1 MEYKPVTI
9 AILNWN
15 SQDMLGKCIES
26 VKHQTYPSIDLHV
39 LDNASSDNSVV
50 CMEEQYPDICLTVFE
65 TNLGFAKAHNRAIRA
80 SNAPYYMPL
89 NPDVV
94 LMPTYVAE
102 MVKAIEL
109 DEHIGSVAGKLLFMK
124 PDGMKTNRIYS
135 TGHVPTRSRAPI
147 NRGYKT
153 PDEGYYERVEH
164 IFAAN
169 GAAPLYRRAML
180 EDVAIDTHYFY
191 EDFFIY
197 MEDHD
202 LGWQAQLRGWKCLYT
217 PYAVGYHVGFGSG
230 GIRLYHVQVQFTRNR
245 YLTLLRNDNLADF
258 LVDVPY
264 ILLYELI
271 WQSFKLV
278 HVPKRVLAHWHG
290 ICEVLQAFPATLRTR
305 MYIQQR
311 RTVSPRYI
319 RSFFVSQLW

>member
-15 SQDMLGKCIES
+15 SQDMVGKCIES
-26 VKHQTYPSIDLHV
+26 VKHQTYPSIDLRV
-39 LDNASSDNSVV
+39 LDNASSDNSVAFV
-50 CMEEQYPDICLTVFE
+50 REQYPDIPLTVFE

-124 PDGMKTNRIYS
+124 PDGTKTNRIYS
-135 TGHVPTRSRAPI
+135 TGHVLTRSRSPT
-147 NRGYKT
+147 NRSYKKQDT
-153 PDEGYYERVEH
+153 GQYNHIEP

-169 GAAPLYRRAML
+169 GAAPLYSKTML
-180 EDVAIDTHYFY
+180 NDVAFDDQFFC

-197 MEDHD
+197 GDDHD
-202 LGWQAQLRGWKCLYT
+202 LGWRAQLRGWVCLYT
-217 PYAVGYHVGFGSG
+217 PYAIGYHVGFGSQ
-230 GIRLYHVQVQFTRNR
+230 GICLYHVQVQFTRNR
-245 YLTLLRNDNLADF
+245 YLTLVRNDRLVDF
-258 LVDVPY
+258 LVDIPY
-264 ILLYELI
+264 VFMYEII
-271 WQSFKLV
+271 WQLSRLV
-278 HVPKRVLAHWHG
+278 RTPKRLLAHWQG
-290 ICEVLQAFPATLRTR
+290 ILDVGKAFPATLHAR
-305 MYIQQR
+305 MKIQQR
-311 RTVSPRYI
+311 RLTSPSYI
-319 RSFFVSQLW
+319 RSFYVSHVW